1 MYVYLEKVV
10 SILMDGLDTIEF
22 LNRVSASDT
31 SSLQENNPIRAL
43 FLSYKGKIIDF
54 PVIFKNENLVEI
66 FCSKNNSEILFDYFN
81 SYIISEDILLKTQNY
96 FKYTFFENITDDF
109 RNKLFSENDFKFF
122 SDNYAFD
129 KLIVFSQNNLD
140 DYLFNNSSDLVK
152 LSDSKFRLSAFESF
166 YLYDNDVLNQNS
178 NPLECGLKNF
188 ISFTKGCYIGQ
199 EVIARIDIQNKVSKY
214 LAFCQSDNEIK
225 KSELIYVK
233 ENDKT
238 IECGFVTSIVNDGS
252 NYFALV
258 FVKSLYINK
267 KEFFTNNN
275 NILKIKTNIL
285 CQQT

>member
-31 SSLQENNPIRAL
+31 ISLQENNPIRAL
-43 FLSYKGKIIDF
+43 FLTYKGKIIDF
-54 PVIFKNENLVEI
+54 PIIFRNENQIEV

-81 SYIISEDILLKTQNY
+81 TYIISEDILLKTQNY
-96 FKYTFFENITDDF
+96 FKYTFFDNINVDF
-109 RNKLFSENDFKFF
+109 LKKISSVNDIKVF
-122 SDNYAFD
+122 SDNYAFE

-140 DYLFNNSSDLVK
+140 DYLFNNSTDLVK
-152 LSDSKFRLSAFESF
+152 LSESKFRLSAFENF

-178 NPLECGLKNF
+178 NPLECGLKNY
-188 ISFTKGCYIGQ
+188 ISFSKGCYIGQ
-199 EVIARIDIQNKVSKY
+199 EVIARIDNQNKVSKY
-214 LAFCQSDNEIK
+214 LTLTESENEIAK
-225 KSELIYVK
+225 DELIYVN
-233 ENDKT
+233 ENDKNV
-238 IECGFVTSIVNDGS
+238 ECGFVASIVKDGS

-258 FVKSLYINK
+258 FVKSLYINE